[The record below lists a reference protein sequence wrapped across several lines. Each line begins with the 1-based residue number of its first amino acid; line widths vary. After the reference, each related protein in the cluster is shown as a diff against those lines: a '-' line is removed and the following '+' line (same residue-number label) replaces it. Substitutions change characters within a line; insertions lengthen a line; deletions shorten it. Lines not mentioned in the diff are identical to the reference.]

1 MDTPIMVKGG
11 LPVLGHLVDY
21 ITNQDVLFRR
31 GAREVGDI
39 FGLNLLGQKVA
50 VLTGPEAKEIF
61 FKETDRSLNMN
72 QAYDF
77 LRAIFGEVAFLAEHE
92 TYLNHRPILHALFS
106 RQRMLAYI
114 DVMAEVVRAWLDALG
129 ESGEIELTSQIVDL
143 VKEVAGRCFLGK
155 EINDHLGEDFWR
167 AYDDLSKSLDPVIP
181 PHWPLP
187 KFIRRDR
194 AKGYV
199 AAQLTPLVTERRLR
213 PVEDPFQLLVDVR
226 MKDGELPSEEVI
238 VQLLMAL
245 LFAGHETTAGQAAW
259 TVIQLIQNPAYLE
272 VVRGELDQVLGTES
286 ALSQSALRELKA
298 LKMAVD
304 ETSRMRPSAEV
315 IMRTV
320 DHQLQIGELVVP
332 PGWMVQTAAAVD
344 HFREDVFQDP
354 FRYDPTRF
362 GPERREDRREKH
374 AILSFGGGL
383 HTCAG
388 MNFAYNEMM
397 VIAALLFQ
405 EYDLEILSGEPVVRR
420 GLGSSRPSQTRVRY
434 LKRKRSS

>member
-1 MDTPIMVKGG
+1 MKKPGMVKGG
-11 LPVLGHLVDY
+11 LPLIGHLVAY
-21 ITNQDVLFRR
+21 ITRQDELFRR
-31 GAREVGDI
+31 GAKEVGDV
-39 FGLNLLGQKVA
+39 FGLNLMGQKVA
-50 VLTGPEAKEIF
+50 VLTGSESRETF

-77 LRAIFGEVAFLAEHE
+77 LAAIFGEVAFLAEHE

-106 RQRMLAYI
+106 RQRMLAY
-114 DVMAEVVRAWLDALG
+114 VEEMVEVVHEWLDSLG
-129 ESGEIELTSQIVDL
+129 DSGEIELTGEILDL

-155 EINDHLGEDFWR
+155 EINDQLGENFWK
-167 AYDDLSKSLDPVIP
+167 AYDDLSKSLDPVFP
-181 PHWPLP
+181 PQWPLP

-194 AKGYV
+194 AKRYV
-199 AAQLTPLVTERRLR
+199 VDVLTPLVKERRQQ
-213 PVEDPFQLLVDVR
+213 PVDDPFQMLVEVR
-226 MKDGELPSEEVI
+226 MKDGQLPSEEVI

-259 TVIQLIQNPAYLE
+259 TVIQLIQNPAYLK
-272 VVRGELDQVLGTES
+272 VVRKELSEVLGGGS
-286 ALSQSALRELKA
+286 DINQSVLREMKH

-304 ETSRMRPSAEV
+304 ETSRMRPSAEI

-320 DHQLQIGELVVP
+320 DEDLQVGEQQIP
-332 PGWMVQTAAAVD
+332 AGWMVQTAAAVD
-344 HFREDVFQDP
+344 HFREEVFENP
-354 FRYDPTRF
+354 FQYDPARF
-362 GPERREDRREKH
+362 SSERREDRREKH

-405 EYDLEILSGEPVVRR
+405 AYDLEILSGEPVVKR
-420 GLGSSRPSQTRVRY
+420 GLGSSRPSKTRVRY
-434 LKRKRSS
+434 AKR

>member
-1 MDTPIMVKGG
+1 MKTPRMVKGA
-11 LPVLGHLVDY
+11 LPLIGHLAAY
-21 ITNQDVLFRR
+21 ITRQDELFRR
-31 GAREVGDI
+31 GAQEVGDV
-39 FGLNLLGQKVA
+39 FGLNLMGQKVA
-50 VLTGPEAKEIF
+50 VLTGPEAKSVF
-61 FKETDRSLNMN
+61 FKETDRALNMN

-77 LRAIFGEVAFLAEHE
+77 LSAIFGEVAFLAEHE

-114 DVMAEVVRAWLDALG
+114 DVMAEVVSEWLDGLG
-129 ESGEIELTSQIVDL
+129 DSGEIELTEEILDL

-155 EINDHLGEDFWR
+155 EINDQLGEDFWR
-167 AYDDLSKSLDPVIP
+167 AYDDLSKSMDPVFP

-194 AKGYV
+194 AKRYV
-199 AAQLTPLVTERRLR
+199 IDLLTPLVKQRRQH
-213 PVEDPFQLLVDVR
+213 PEDDPFQMLVEVE
-226 MKDGELPSEEVI
+226 MKDGQLPSEEVI

-259 TVIQLIQNPAYLE
+259 TVIQLIQNPIYLE
-272 VVRGELDQVLGTES
+272 VVRKELAEVLDGGRMIDQPS
-286 ALSQSALRELKA
+286 LREMQY

-304 ETSRMRPSAEV
+304 ETSRMRPSAEI

-320 DHQLQIGELVVP
+320 DEELQIDDQVVP
-332 PGWMVQTAAAVD
+332 GGWMVQTAAAVD
-344 HFREDVFQDP
+344 HFREEVFQDP
-354 FRYDPTRF
+354 FHYDPTRF
-362 GPERREDRREKH
+362 SKERREDRGEKH

-397 VIAALLFQ
+397 VIAGLLFQ
-405 EYDLEILSGEPVVRR
+405 EYDLQIMSGDPVVIR
-420 GLGSSRPSQTRVRY
+420 GLGSSRPSKTRVRY
-434 LKRKRSS
+434 SKRQP